1 LTNCPLCKKI
11 DYPIIW
17 ENNLFR
23 LVLINDQKFPGY
35 CRLETIEHIKE
46 LSDLEDNIQVELI
59 KKIIQIEKVLRD
71 LLNPDKINIASLGNV
86 TPHLHWHII
95 PRYRKDSHFPNSI
108 WSEALRAPL
117 KEFNAYEE
125 KSFINKCKAFLD

>member
-11 DYPIIW
+11 NYPIIW
-17 ENNLFR
+17 EDNLFR

-46 LSDLEDNIQVELI
+46 LSDLADRTQVDLI
-59 KKIIQIEKVLRD
+59 KKIVQIEKVLRE
-71 LLNPDKINIASLGNV
+71 LLNPDKINIASLGNM

-95 PRYRKDSHFPNSI
+95 PRYRNDSH
-108 WSEALRAPL
+108 L
-117 KEFNAYEE
+117 KEFNSNEE
-125 KSFINKCKAFLD
+125 ENFINKCKSYLD